1 MWTLHK
7 QQQQRGVQLPPRERP
22 AGEAPREATRDRT
35 AQDHD
40 RAGGTAQPGDYP
52 ASALENT
59 RGGGAPSAPEA
70 QVAWD
75 AVVQPERR
83 RPPRD
88 AHASDDL
95 PLPEG
100 K

>member
-1 MWTLHK
+1 MWTRHK
-7 QQQQRGVQLPPRERP
+7 QQQQRGVQLPPRERQP
-22 AGEAPREATRDRT
+22 GEAPREATRDRA

-52 ASALENT
+52 ASAIENT
-59 RGGGAPSAPEA
+59 RDAAPEA

-75 AVVQPERR
+75 AVVQPEQRR
-83 RPPRD
+83 QPDEPKD
-88 AHASDDL
+88 WDDL